1 MPKIPLYNQGLGTT
15 QQTPIGQL
23 SSRPDIGAFV
33 APSKAVSDLA
43 SSTSQIAF
51 NFGMAERERED
62 KRIVNEEYINA
73 FEKLNVHQLQDK
85 STNVN
90 QALNN
95 LKPVKE
101 RILNSF
107 KSKGYSS
114 RRNQLI
120 TNSLGRLFAQ
130 KQLSIMQDADD
141 RGLKQTANAVD
152 LNVSKGLET
161 LNSTNPNDPLF
172 AFTVDAIK
180 QNLKSS
186 EETGLP
192 TKYNLLNIN
201 SEIKK
206 IRNNNIRGLF
216 QTNISNAKNQSQ
228 LNAIEKNEAFKK
240 LEATD
245 QQVIRNLIKVK
256 SGELDDNQTARFVN
270 ALPTSTIGETSFDT
284 VESLISTVKK
294 LESDNKID
302 DDDLQKEWNSL
313 PQERKKTIISAMN
326 SKIESAKRDL
336 DFKIKKKEEDDRNTN
351 NQLFLDNVDKARKG
365 DLNLEQI
372 NALSFVGTKGQDLK
386 DQLINSA
393 LKRAEGINLT
403 TPNLTK
409 RKAIAK
415 KYKLGQITSVTQ
427 KFKLANEEKEMSILE
442 RENVH
447 LTSQEVDNYFNY
459 FKSENK
465 LTRADDEKQINK
477 FLDSKKLFVM
487 GSSLL
492 TKTPTIEAEERYYT
506 FEIELRNRLNK
517 GKAEGKTIV
526 DMLNP
531 NHPNYVFPQRDI
543 DSFIPSKSTI
553 TREQKTMLNVKTV
566 VPPGAVASDYA
577 PPTKDQMGLPANATA
592 DQVRNHPM
600 FKKWAASKAGAIYN
614 QLVD

>member
-1 MPKIPLYNQGLGTT
+1 MPKIPLYNQGRGPT

-23 SSRPDIGAFV
+23 SSRPDTGAFV
-33 APSKAVSDLA
+33 AQSNAVSDFA
-43 SSTSQIAF
+43 NSTSQIAF

-73 FEKLNVHQLQDK
+73 FEKLNVHQLNDK

-101 RILNSF
+101 NILNSF
-107 KSKGYSS
+107 KGKGYSN

-130 KQLSIMQDADD
+130 KQLNIMQDADE
-141 RGLKQTANAVD
+141 RGLKQTANAID
-152 LNVSKGLET
+152 LNVAKAFET

-186 EETGLP
+186 AEDGLP
-192 TKYNLLNIN
+192 TKYNLLNIT
-201 SEIKK
+201 SEINK
-206 IRNNNIRGLF
+206 IKNNNIRGFL
-216 QTNISNAKNQSQ
+216 QSTINSATSQ
-228 LNAIEKNEAFKK
+228 SELDSIENNDQFKTLNAV
-240 LEATD
+240 D
-245 QQVIRNLIKVK
+245 QQVIRNLAKVK
-256 SGELDDNQTARFVN
+256 SGELDDNQTARFVDF
-270 ALPTSTIGETSFDT
+270 LPTSTIGETSFDT

-294 LESDNKID
+294 LESDDEID
-302 DDDLQKEWNSL
+302 NENLQKEWKTL
-313 PQERKKTIISAMN
+313 PQEKKKKIISAMKT
-326 SKIESAKRDL
+326 KIESAKRDL
-336 DFKIKKKEEDDRNTN
+336 DFKNKKKEEDERNTN
-351 NQLFLDNVDKARKG
+351 DQLFLDNVEKARKG

-386 DQLINSA
+386 EQLINSA
-393 LKRAEGINLT
+393 LKRAEGITLT
-403 TPNLTK
+403 SPNLTK
-409 RKAIAK
+409 RKEISK

-427 KFKLANEEKEMSILE
+427 KFLLSGEQTAMSILE

-447 LTSQEVDNYFNY
+447 LTSQDVDNYFNY
-459 FKSENK
+459 FKAENK

-492 TKTPTIEAEERYYT
+492 SKTPTIEAEERYYT

-531 NHPNYVFPQRDI
+531 NHPSYVFPQRDI

-553 TREQKTMLNVKTV
+553 TREQKSMLNVKTV
-566 VPPGAVASDYA
+566 VPPNAEASDYA
-577 PPTKDQMGLPANATA
+577 PPTNAEMGLSENATA
-592 DQVRNHPM
+592 SEVANHPM